1 VKDIESLPKLYIRGA
16 IVPRETS
23 GEFGESFSAA
33 DVIDFLEDHKAD
45 PEFVVDIKSNGGSV
59 SEAKEIFRRLKNS
72 GKKITTITYV
82 ARSAAT
88 LLMLVGKTR
97 LIVEK
102 PDVRIHQA
110 RVYAD
115 ELGNDALLA
124 EDLMKISMEIA
135 RATEDILNI
144 YCEELGEEKR
154 TSLMAYMAED
164 MDLAPK
170 EVIKLGFATGF
181 YKKDKKEVTADQGFT
196 ITDHLQSIIQNNMSK
211 EKESESKLEAMF
223 KNFSGLMARKV
234 GRIVNE
240 VILKLTNGK
249 QINVVPADP
258 DAPEIL
264 IGATITEVDEAGV
277 DTGVPVPDGEY
288 PVDGGK
294 VLVVVGGVVTEE
306 REAVDVA
313 KLQTELAEKDAALVA
328 AQKEIADVKA
338 AMEEYKVQMKAKVD
352 LIQAS
357 FDEFKTKVP
366 GDKKEDKNEPDPTKI
381 DMSKMTTAQ
390 RVRAMSKERAKLG
403 NIQF

>member
-1 VKDIESLPKLYIRGA
+1 MKDLENLPKLYIRGA

-33 DVIDFLEDHKAD
+33 DVIDFLEQQKDA

-110 RVYAD
+110 RVYGD
-115 ELGNDALLA
+115 ELGTGPLLS
-124 EDLMKISMEIA
+124 EDLMKISIEVA
-135 RATEDILNI
+135 RSTEDILNI

-154 TSLMAYMAED
+154 TSLMAFMAED

-181 YKKDKKEVTADQGFT
+181 YKKDKKEVTADQGFI

-211 EKESESKLEAMF
+211 EKESETKMESLI
-223 KNFSGLMARKV
+223 KNFQGFMARAV
-234 GRIVNE
+234 GKIKNE
-240 VILKLTNGK
+240 VILKLTGGK
-249 QINVVPADP
+249 QIYVVPVDP
-258 DAPEIL
+258 DAPGNL
-264 IGATITEVDEAGV
+264 VGATITEVDEAGL
-277 DTGVPVPDGEY
+277 DTGVKVSDGDYTLE
-288 PVDGGK
+288 DNR
-294 VLVVVGGVVTEE
+294 VLVVVGGLVTEV

-313 KLQTELAEKDAALVA
+313 KLQNELAEKETALQA
-328 AQKEIADVKA
+328 KETEITTLKA
-338 AMEEYKVQMKAKVD
+338 EMEEYKVQMKNKVD

-357 FDEFKTKVP
+357 YNEFKKQVP
-366 GDKKEDKNEPDPTKI
+366 GDKREKKEEDSPEKKDY
-381 DMSKMTTAQ
+381 SKMSTAEK
-390 RVRAMSKERAKLG
+390 VRAMSKERQKLETTLK
-403 NIQF
+403 